1 MRYAIVS
8 DIHANWQAWSAVRAD
23 IRKRGVDTMVCLG
36 DIVGYGPSP
45 TRVFADLIA
54 SCDNFVLG
62 NHDAAAAGGLDI
74 STFNANAQR
83 SAEWTAAQ
91 FDRASLKRLGDA
103 PLVLEDEDILFV
115 HAETPAPDEF
125 GYVETEDDARA
136 CFEATDKRFTF
147 IGHTHKPLVF
157 ALAPDGT
164 ISINMGPVV
173 VAEPGHRYLVNV
185 GSVGDPGDG
194 SDQASYCIFDSR
206 VGEIALKKVAFD
218 VAAYRAEL
226 EKVPELSIPWFLQQH
241 EGETARPVYDQAV
254 AAGKVAGSKIR
265 VPSSRAKIQIK
276 ASALATHAGDSL
288 RVANEAAKSAPKKQQ
303 KKSNAGLIVGA
314 ICVATV
320 GALAAI
326 YFASNKNSAPVQTAA
341 ATGAAGT
348 FAPAVASGASASTA
362 TPAATASLLPA
373 FRAVAS
379 REELGGGKT
388 NVAALA
394 VDGDPATRWCS
405 GDALKGHWLQLDL
418 GRSLDLG
425 GIRIGWELPELVYGY
440 KIESSTDTRRWNVLA
455 EGSGSSTNFIRL
467 VTRTANLRIT
477 VTSLP
482 AGKWASIAEVT
493 LFDAAGREIKTAPK
507 AAAATPEADRR
518 RVVVSA
524 TYGVPGDAAR
534 TRDVREKVQR
544 IMDGGATQ
552 LRVSDLAQ
560 GDDPAHGVQKTLD
573 AVYMAGDQK
582 ITLQGRDNE
591 TLLLAKSAA
600 PAPRQDLSAA
610 APAAVAADEP
620 ATPAVNVLG
629 NIPEAK
635 DYKLVY
641 DLDLAKLGR
650 QPEYAVSDT
659 ANTPRFDRV
668 AYLVELKKAKE
679 PAYFVWVSMDAFTDD
694 AKQLGVPTYESGVQF
709 QQFVENIT
717 VVSDKPG
724 IVTGEKLGRGN
735 IEFWPQNYSEKNS
748 ARIPGATEGQ
758 YDHGDAPSGGRGIGY
773 GSMQVHNPAAK
784 QTLFSINNWKAG
796 NSADL
801 GLGKN
806 PGKHNDW
813 TFAAN
818 GAQYTAKR
826 LRVFVRPAP

>member
-23 IRKRGVDTMVCLG
+23 VRKRGVDTMVCLG

-45 TRVFADLIA
+45 TRVFADLVA

-62 NHDAAAAGGLDI
+62 NHDAAAAGGLDPT
-74 STFNANAQR
+74 TFNENARR

-91 FDRASLKRLGDA
+91 FDRASLKRLGGA

-173 VAEPGHRYLVNV
+173 VAEPGFRYLVNV

-194 SDQASYCIFDSR
+194 TDQASYCVFDSR

-218 VAAYRAEL
+218 VAAFRAEL
-226 EKVPELSIPWFLQQH
+226 EKVPELTLPWFLQQH
-241 EGETARPVYDQAV
+241 EGESARPVYDQAV
-254 AAGKVAGSKIR
+254 AAGKVAGSRIR

-276 ASALATHAGDSL
+276 ASALATHAGDTL
-288 RVANEAAKSAPKKQQ
+288 RVANEVAKTPAKKPKRSKT
-303 KKSNAGLIVGA
+303 GLIVGS
-314 ICVATV
+314 ICVATA

-326 YFASNKNSAPVQTAA
+326 YFASSKRSAPAQPMMAGATAPMAASAVATQA
-341 ATGAAGT
+341 ATDAMS
-348 FAPAVASGASASTA
+348 V
-362 TPAATASLLPA
+362 LPA

-405 GDALKGHWLQLDL
+405 GDALNGHWLQLDL
-418 GRSLDLG
+418 GSPLELG
-425 GIRIGWELPELVYGY
+425 GLKIGWELPGLVYGY
-440 KIESSTDTRRWNVLA
+440 KIESSADTRRWTVLA
-455 EGSGSSTNFIRL
+455 EGSGTDTNFIRL
-467 VTRTANLRIT
+467 ATRTANLRIT
-477 VTSLP
+477 VTTLP
-482 AGKWASIAEVT
+482 VAKWASIAEVT
-493 LFDAAGREIKTAPK
+493 FFDAAGRAIKTAPPSP
-507 AAAATPEADRR
+507 TEVESPTQRGR
-518 RVVVSA
+518 LVVVSA
-524 TYGVPGDAAR
+524 TYGVPGDANR
-534 TRDVREKVQR
+534 TRDVRDKLQA
-544 IMDGGATQ
+544 IIDGGAQQFT
-552 LRVSDLAQ
+552 VADLAKD
-560 GDDPAHGVQKTLD
+560 DDPAHRVVKTLV
-573 AVYMAGDQK
+573 AECTLGDQRIK
-582 ITLQGRDNE
+582 LTGQDNQRIALPTGQAGSNE
-591 TLLLAKSAA
+591 PTAPVEAASTA
-600 PAPRQDLSAA
+600 PAK
-610 APAAVAADEP
+610 
-620 ATPAVNVLG
+620 TLG
-629 NIPEAK
+629 DALGKVSEAK
-635 DYKLVY
+635 DYRLVL

-650 QPEYAVSDT
+650 NPDYAVNET
-659 ANTPRFDRV
+659 ANAPRFDRV

-694 AKQLGVPTYESGVQF
+694 ATKLGVPTYESGVQF
-709 QQFVENIT
+709 QQPVENIT

-724 IVTGEKLGRGN
+724 VVTGEKLGAGN

-748 ARIPGATEGQ
+748 ARVPGATEGQ
-758 YDHGDAPSGGRGIGY
+758 YDHGDAPSGGRAIGY

-784 QTLFSINNWKAG
+784 ATLFSINNWKSG
-796 NSADL
+796 NNADL
-801 GLGKN
+801 GIGRN
-806 PGKHNDW
+806 PGKNNDW
-813 TFAAN
+813 TFSGNAHYYA
-818 GAQYTAKR
+818 AKR
-826 LRVFVRPAP
+826 LRVFIRPVP